1 MPSLKELLCLFPLT
15 QRLTIPSKPKADL
28 LGAQVRTCFAPW
40 TLSFILFLFLT
51 YSFYFE

>member
-28 LGAQVRTCFAPW
+28 LGPRYVPVSRLDAVFY
-40 TLSFILFLFLT
+40 SLFVLDIFVLF
-51 YSFYFE
+51 